1 MTEQEPISSINFRIL
16 NLQYAKICWL
26 HRVLGAQICT
36 NSPLTRLKFEMM
48 FFRADVASLYPKP
61 DVAITMVVMLELA
74 SLTLGTTITT
84 LLTSTTAPACS
95 TSSRR
100 RKTLPEASTVTM
112 RSSNQEII
120 MTTTTTSFPKPVAPP
135 FTSDWKQHFKCQAEA
150 EKYQI
155 SFMSSS
161 QLHISFEYFLQS
173 RIEPLTLGLYG

>member
-1 MTEQEPISSINFRIL
+1 MTEQEPISSKKFRIL
-16 NLQYAKICWL
+16 YLQYAKICWL

-61 DVAITMVVMLELA
+61 DVAITMVVMLEWA
-74 SLTLGTTITT
+74 SLTLGTTITA

-161 QLHISFEYFLQS
+161 QLHISFEYFLQY